1 MESSKILL
9 QMVGISKEF
18 PGVLALDD
26 VHLNIYKG
34 QVMALLGEN
43 GAGKSTLM
51 KILCGAYTHSGGSIL
66 SGGSEL
72 VITSPRDAMDKGIAI
87 IHQELNLLPAL
98 SVGENIFLG
107 REPTH
112 ASGRID
118 WKSLYREAASFLDY
132 LGADIDPKALAGSL
146 SIGDQQMVEIAKAL
160 SMKAE
165 ILILDEP
172 TDALTDKETDN
183 LFRVVAE
190 LRDEGKGVVYI
201 SHRLPEVFRICDR
214 VTVLRDGQ
222 FIGEEP
228 VPSLDEDRI
237 IEMMVGRR
245 LEEQLPYMPSVPGEE
260 LLRLEGMESAVCR
273 DINMTLRKGEVV
285 GVAGLMGAGRTE
297 LALTLFGLYP
307 AGPGQI
313 RLDGE
318 AVNINTPAEAMRNG
332 ITYVSEDR
340 KQMGLFLDL
349 DVKDNIT
356 MPALKSFERLLF
368 KTDDRARNSRVDDFI
383 KTLSIKTTGRNQPVG
398 NLSGGNQQKVSI
410 ARGLVTAPRLLILD
424 EPTRGVDVGAKKE
437 IYSLINSFKQE
448 GLAILMISS
457 EMPELLG
464 ISDRILV
471 MHNNTIAGELSREEA
486 SQESILRLAVGM
498 KEHSHE

>member
-1 MESSKILL
+1 MESSEILL
-9 QMVGISKEF
+9 RMDGISKEF

-26 VHLNIYKG
+26 VHLNIYKAE
-34 QVMALLGEN
+34 VMALLGEN

-51 KILCGAYTHSGGSIL
+51 KILCGAYSHNGGSIL
-66 SGGSEL
+66 YGGKEL
-72 VITSPRDAMDKGIAI
+72 TISSPRDAMDKGIAI

-107 REPTH
+107 REPVH
-112 ASGRID
+112 KSGRID
-118 WKSLYREAASFLDY
+118 WKQLYRDAGSYLDY
-132 LGADIDPKALAGSL
+132 LGADINPRALAGSL

-183 LFRVVAE
+183 LFRVVTE
-190 LRDEGKGVVYI
+190 LRDEGKGIVYI

-228 VPSLDEDRI
+228 VSDLDEDRI

-245 LEEQLPYMPSVPGEE
+245 LEEQLPYLPSEPGDE
-260 LLRLEGMESAVCR
+260 LLRLEAMESTVCR
-273 DINMTLRKGEVV
+273 DINLSIRKGEVV
-285 GVAGLMGAGRTE
+285 GIAGLMGAGRTE

-307 AGPGQI
+307 ARSGQI
-313 RLDGE
+313 SIEGE
-318 AVNINTPAEAMRNG
+318 PVTIKTPAEAMRNG

-356 MPALKSFERLLF
+356 MPALKNFEKLLF
-368 KTDDRARNSRVDDFI
+368 RTDDKARNSRVDDFI
-383 KTLSIKTTGRNQPVG
+383 KLWPSKPQ
-398 NLSGGNQQKVSI
+398 
-410 ARGLVTAPRLLILD
+410 
-424 EPTRGVDVGAKKE
+424 
-437 IYSLINSFKQE
+437 
-448 GLAILMISS
+448 
-457 EMPELLG
+457 
-464 ISDRILV
+464 
-471 MHNNTIAGELSREEA
+471 AGTSR
-486 SQESILRLAVGM
+486 
-498 KEHSHE
+498 